1 MTNTK
6 TNDLAV
12 LLQSHAEITASYKAA
27 ESEFDVILAK
37 SKELA
42 PYPAHALLD
51 SVETKPNVIVPA
63 FGVQLIDSAE
73 NEQEAFSWA
82 SAYEAWETG
91 QGVQLA
97 HDGPYLSKLKG
108 DNCPQV
114 ILDVKQ
120 WTDERTA
127 VLDKLGYDD
136 HCAKVDA
143 IIDSL
148 SSIVD
153 RIYDTPANSAEQAL
167 AKLTIFVGHEKGH
180 LEALHHSALQS
191 VNNDLQKYNTKGGV

>member
-1 MTNTK
+1 MTDTK

-12 LLQSHAEITASYKAA
+12 LLQSHANTVAA
-27 ESEFDVILAK
+27 YEAADSEFDVILAK

-51 SVETKPNVIVPA
+51 SVETRPDVFFPA
-63 FGVQLIDSAE
+63 FGVQLIDRAE

-108 DNCPQV
+108 DDCPQV

-120 WTDERTA
+120 WTDDRNR
-127 VLDKLGYDD
+127 VLDTLDYDAF
-136 HCAKVDA
+136 CKKFDA
-143 IIDSL
+143 ISDNL
-148 SSIVD
+148 SDIVD
-153 RIYDTPANSAEQAL
+153 RIYVTPANSFEQAL
-167 AKLTIFVGHEKGH
+167 AKLTIFAGHEKGH
-180 LEALHHSALQS
+180 LEAIHQNALQS
-191 VNNDLQKYNTKGGV
+191 INNDLQKFTTKGGA

>member
-1 MTNTK
+1 MIDTK

-12 LLQSHAEITASYKAA
+12 LLQSHTDTVAAYKAA
-27 ESEFDVILAK
+27 DSEFDVILAK
-37 SKELA
+37 SKEIA

-51 SVETKPNVIVPA
+51 SVETKPDVFFPA
-63 FGVQLIDSAE
+63 FGVQLIDRAE

-82 SAYEAWETG
+82 DAYKAWETG

-108 DNCPQV
+108 DACPQV

-127 VLDKLGYDD
+127 ALETLDYDA
-136 HCAKVDA
+136 HCTKIDA
-143 IIDSL
+143 ISDSL
-148 SSIVD
+148 SDIVD
-153 RIYDTPANSAEQAL
+153 RIYAAPANSVEQAL
-167 AKLTIFVGHEKGH
+167 TKLKIFVGHEKGH

-191 VNNDLQKYNTKGGV
+191 INNDLHTYTTKGGA